1 MAGLFLCFVK
11 NRPILARFS
20 SSSLSIDVCL
30 YADQAENR
38 SFKPVFR
45 GFCLESDRAAQKIR
59 GAAQKI
65 RGAARRFF
73 PPDVFN
79 RLKRAPGLES
89 WSLIYSIKTNTG
101 LKMPV
106 FNWFYV
112 YTT

>member
-1 MAGLFLCFVK
+1 MIV
-11 NRPILARFS
+11 
-20 SSSLSIDVCL
+20 VCL
-30 YADQAENR
+30 YADQAENS
-38 SFKPVFR
+38 SFQPLFT

-73 PPDVFN
+73 PPNVLI
-79 RLKRAPGLES
+79 RVKREPGDLT
-89 WSLIYSIKTNTG
+89 WSFIYSIKTNTG

-112 YTT
+112 YTTYNNAILVQLVIDRRMFTR